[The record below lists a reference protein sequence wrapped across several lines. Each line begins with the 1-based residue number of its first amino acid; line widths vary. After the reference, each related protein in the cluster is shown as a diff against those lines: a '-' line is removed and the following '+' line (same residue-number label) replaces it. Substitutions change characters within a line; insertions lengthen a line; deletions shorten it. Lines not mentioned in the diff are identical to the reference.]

1 MMQAKTRAVKL
12 VRDLILQ
19 AQGLSLPILRGHKGP
34 LAPSSILEPLLPTY
48 MGGKGEGFW
57 TDTSGKK
64 FVVFSAK
71 NKFTQSPA
79 LAPVSP
85 HNAPASPP
93 ESSFALEARAAS
105 PVITHRLV
113 DRQCTVSVDISREKS
128 NAVDMD
134 SCSKQYTPS
143 SLAGALL
150 LDSCRIL
157 ASHLAQQDERKPN
170 LWESSRFD
178 EKKTAAITSSNRTS
192 PSLADSC
199 MKGLDDADLVKQ
211 QR

>member
-1 MMQAKTRAVKL
+1 
-12 VRDLILQ
+12 
-19 AQGLSLPILRGHKGP
+19 
-34 LAPSSILEPLLPTY
+34 
-48 MGGKGEGFW
+48 
-57 TDTSGKK
+57 
-64 FVVFSAK
+64 
-71 NKFTQSPA
+71 
-79 LAPVSP
+79 
-85 HNAPASPP
+85 
-93 ESSFALEARAAS
+93 
-105 PVITHRLV
+105 
-113 DRQCTVSVDISREKS
+113 
-128 NAVDMD
+128 MD